1 MLASRATFTSSASES
16 SATFS
21 AMADDPGIPQTGDNS
36 GAAPSGAA
44 GHDPNH
50 VQTSKKQR
58 LVKNDAVMEFIANKI
73 QSR

>member
-1 MLASRATFTSSASES
+1 
-16 SATFS
+16 
-21 AMADDPGIPQTGDNS
+21 MADDPGILQTGDNS

-50 VQTSKKQR
+50 VQTFKKQR